1 MGKGLSINM
10 EVLRVENVTKAFGG
24 VMAIQDVSFSV
35 EKGERLAI
43 IGPNGAGKT
52 TLLKMLSG
60 ELDVTHGRI
69 ALFNQE
75 ITKIP
80 NYKRVRHGMALS
92 FQITSLFNSLTVL
105 ENLLLAILSTK
116 SLRNKIFKPITD
128 YRELYEKAEDILD
141 SMDLL
146 GKKHEAISEM
156 SHGEQRKLEIALS
169 LASEPKLLLLDEP
182 NSGLTTAEGKDISRL
197 VRGLGRDVT
206 VLIVAHDMGLV
217 FDVAER
223 IICLHYGRVI
233 ADGTCMEIRDNP
245 QVRDV
250 YMGLGRGMQ
259 NA

>member
-1 MGKGLSINM
+1 
-10 EVLRVENVTKAFGG
+10 
-24 VMAIQDVSFSV
+24 
-35 EKGERLAI
+35 
-43 IGPNGAGKT
+43 
-52 TLLKMLSG
+52 
-60 ELDVTHGRI
+60 
-69 ALFNQE
+69 
-75 ITKIP
+75 
-80 NYKRVRHGMALS
+80 
-92 FQITSLFNSLTVL
+92 
-105 ENLLLAILSTK
+105 
-116 SLRNKIFKPITD
+116 
-128 YRELYEKAEDILD
+128 
-141 SMDLL
+141 
-146 GKKHEAISEM
+146 M